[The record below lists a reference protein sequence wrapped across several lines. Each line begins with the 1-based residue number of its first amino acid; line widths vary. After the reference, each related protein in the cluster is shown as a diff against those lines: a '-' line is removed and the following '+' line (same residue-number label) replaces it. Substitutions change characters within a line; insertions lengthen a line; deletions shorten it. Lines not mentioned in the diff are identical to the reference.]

1 MHIKYITNVR
11 IPTPRAQGYAIMK
24 MCSEFAKNFAE
35 VQLFVPERE
44 SSELKGDPF
53 QFYNINKNFEIRKVP
68 SFDFLGKTL
77 RFGKLFYWV
86 DMLSF
91 FIMSRFTIDLGKDD
105 LLYTRDFFTALF
117 FSKSSNMI
125 LELHDIPKSK
135 FLFKLAIKKFRL
147 FFVLNNNL
155 KQELVIMGVEESII
169 FISPSGVEISEFNI
183 NMDKEVARE
192 KMGLP
197 QDKNIIMY
205 TGHLYGWK
213 GADTLAEAAI
223 SMPETL
229 FIFVGGVEP
238 EFSKF
243 IKKYK
248 NYSNIVA
255 RPFVER
261 HIIPIYLQSADVLV
275 LPNSGKEKISA
286 RYTSP
291 LKLLE
296 YMASNRPIV
305 ASKLSSILEVVSDR
319 ECIFAEAD
327 NPISFS
333 SSIRKVLDDSVLAK
347 DISKNALNKVEQ
359 FSWGNRVKNILSI
372 INNHTQ

>member
-1 MHIKYITNVR
+1 
-11 IPTPRAQGYAIMK
+11 
-24 MCSEFAKNFAE
+24 
-35 VQLFVPERE
+35 
-44 SSELKGDPF
+44 
-53 QFYNINKNFEIRKVP
+53 
-68 SFDFLGKTL
+68 
-77 RFGKLFYWV
+77 
-86 DMLSF
+86 
-91 FIMSRFTIDLGKDD
+91 
-105 LLYTRDFFTALF
+105 
-117 FSKSSNMI
+117 
-125 LELHDIPKSK
+125 
-135 FLFKLAIKKFRL
+135 
-147 FFVLNNNL
+147 
-155 KQELVIMGVEESII
+155 
-169 FISPSGVEISEFNI
+169 
-183 NMDKEVARE
+183 
-192 KMGLP
+192 
-197 QDKNIIMY
+197 
-205 TGHLYGWK
+205 
-213 GADTLAEAAI
+213 
-223 SMPETL
+223 
-229 FIFVGGVEP
+229 
-238 EFSKF
+238 
-243 IKKYK
+243 
-248 NYSNIVA
+248 
-255 RPFVER
+255 VER